1 MNVHAAI
8 YSALEALEVGDVRL
22 AVEILLTAL
31 EDGDVERRLR
41 CEGCGARFAWPGE
54 LDHHRRFSHWQAAA

>member
-1 MNVHAAI
+1 MNLRAAI
-8 YSALEALEVGDVRL
+8 YCALEAIEDGDVRL
-22 AVEILLTAL
+22 AVDILLAAL

-54 LDHHRRFSHWQAAA
+54 LDHHRRFSH